1 MANPLNPFD
10 DETFRDISAPTQ
22 ASDDAPS
29 AESLAGLPPPQT
41 SHETIGRNGRHPLS
55 GPLAP
60 LGVASASKLDKL
72 GRQGGRRT
80 WLPFVLGTVGLIV
93 ILGCLGVGAV
103 ITLNLLSLQNSLN
116 SPQPTVDAFYS
127 ALHTANYQA
136 AYNQLSSNYQS
147 HLTYP
152 AFRAEFELTGSVAS
166 YQISG
171 LQTQSNQASAAVKVT
186 LARPD
191 KSTVQETKTVQLVLE
206 NGNWKINR
214 VDPSLARAIWPAGQ
228 RALTL
233 DCC

>member
-1 MANPLNPFD
+1 MANSLNPFD

-22 ASDDAPS
+22 ASDDDPS
-29 AESLAGLPPPQT
+29 AESLEGLPPLRSP
-41 SHETIGRNGRHPLS
+41 HEAIGRNGRHPLS

-60 LGVASASKLDKL
+60 LGVASATKLDKL
-72 GRQGGRRT
+72 SRQGGRRT

-152 AFRAEFELTGSVAS
+152 AFRAEFELTGTVAS
-166 YQISG
+166 YQIG
-171 LQTQSNQASAAVKVT
+171 NLQTQNNQASAVVKVT
-186 LARPD
+186 LAKPD
-191 KSTVQETKTVQLVLE
+191 GSTIDEPKTVQLVLE

-214 VDPSLARAIWPAGQ
+214 VDPSLARSLWLAGQ
-228 RALTL
+228 QALTL